1 MDARHRETKNSAKR
15 QNTVQKG
22 RQLRNGHSFESVLNS
37 TVIMGKGTPAK
48 RGKKRSKKQQESI
61 FADTDEDSD
70 VPVRSPTAYE
80 GERADRIAQNARV
93 LGALVSRPLPM
104 ADEIRAAKP
113 TRKRC
118 EPKRLHARSMPS
130 TLLCRCR
137 KAAAAGPSQPQQ
149 SRALR
154 TRVQAP
160 LAGQGLLT
168 DPADSQEVRAEASA
182 CAFDHTSMPSTL
194 LRPARHMPAG
204 SWLAES
210 ENGVV
215 PGNP

>member
-1 MDARHRETKNSAKR
+1 
-15 QNTVQKG
+15 
-22 RQLRNGHSFESVLNS
+22 
-37 TVIMGKGTPAK
+37 
-48 RGKKRSKKQQESI
+48 
-61 FADTDEDSD
+61 
-70 VPVRSPTAYE
+70 VPVRSRTVYE
-80 GERADRIAQNARV
+80 GERADRIAQNERV
-93 LGALVSRPLPM
+93 LGALVTRPLPM
-104 ADEIRAAKP
+104 AEEIRAAKP

-118 EPKRLHARSMPS
+118 EPKRLHAHSMLS
-130 TLLCRCR
+130 TLLRRCR
-137 KAAAAGPSQPQQ
+137 KAAAAGSSRTPPP
-149 SRALR
+149 RALR

-168 DPADSQEVRAEASA
+168 DPADSQEVGAKASA

-215 PGNP
+215 PGNPYDAPHRPIRHGDHTRTLRRVKRSSTTAT